1 MKKWLIDTFLPM
13 WARQTVLADNRVLTR
28 QIKDLRRENA
38 EQAAYIRG
46 LETGL
51 RDRRR
56 VNIYTGGKE

>member
-28 QIKDLRRENA
+28 QVKDLRRENA

-51 RDRRR
+51 RSGRR

>member
-51 RDRRR
+51 RAGRR
-56 VNIYTGGKE
+56 VNIYTGGTE